1 MPDPLLTTE
10 DVATLLRVHPKHV
23 YRLLRRGLPGHR
35 MGGGW
40 RFSPDEV
47 LAWVERGGMSPAAV
61 SSAAGAGAGGPGN
74 VGGGGLGGGNLGG
87 GNLGGGP
94 APDSAPAFVAA
105 NGDVAVEVLLA
116 HVNAAPPLLG
126 FVPADRDAA
135 LALLAAGH
143 VLAAG
148 CHAGSPPSHL
158 AGARLA
164 RIHLVTRAVG
174 LAVRPGAAV
183 PALAALGAV
192 RLAARPA
199 SAGVRA
205 HLDAALHAAGLDAAA
220 ILAGAE
226 PCASHR
232 DAVLAVLRGDAD
244 VALATHAWAARAG
257 LTFQPLATEAYGL
270 VVRAADLGDPRVVR
284 LCEVAQRPAY
294 RRALAMVLG
303 YDATGAGDIR
313 YDTGPAAT

>member
-1 MPDPLLTTE
+1 M
-10 DVATLLRVHPKHV
+10 
-23 YRLLRRGLPGHR
+23 
-35 MGGGW
+35 
-40 RFSPDEV
+40 
-47 LAWVERGGMSPAAV
+47 
-61 SSAAGAGAGGPGN
+61 
-74 VGGGGLGGGNLGG
+74 
-87 GNLGGGP
+87 
-94 APDSAPAFVAA
+94 
-105 NGDVAVEVLLA
+105 
-116 HVNAAPPLLG
+116 
-126 FVPADRDAA
+126 
-135 LALLAAGH
+135 
-143 VLAAG
+143 
-148 CHAGSPPSHL
+148 
-158 AGARLA
+158 
-164 RIHLVTRAVG
+164 
-174 LAVRPGAAV
+174 
-183 PALAALGAV
+183 
-192 RLAARPA
+192 
-199 SAGVRA
+199 RA